1 MPWGGGVAC
10 GKRLMRAL
18 FFFLGDYFFYTW
30 STLFVCAVFCHPFQ
44 DGRASPR
51 GAGSVGPSP
60 ADPQVA
66 SPASQKSPAGFDV
79 LPATFPSPACIAFC
93 SLFNF
98 QWYAVTSVSFY
109 DGILIP
115 LCSQESFP
123 LAFLAPP
130 STPPAL
136 GAFRGH
142 AAYLRDSRR
151 SAQK

>member
-1 MPWGGGVAC
+1 MADA
-10 GKRLMRAL
+10 RS
-18 FFFLGDYFFYTW
+18 FFLSGGLFFYTW

-51 GAGSVGPSP
+51 GAGSAGPSLP
-60 ADPQVA
+60 DPQVA
-66 SPASQKSPAGFDV
+66 NPASQKSPAGFDA
-79 LPATFPSPACIAFC
+79 LPATSPLPACIAFC

-98 QWYAVTSVSFY
+98 QWYAVTSASFY

-115 LCSQESFP
+115 LRSQESFP

-130 STPPAL
+130 SAPPAR
-136 GAFRGH
+136 GAFSGH
-142 AAYLRDSRR
+142 AAYLRDSRW